1 MNRRELIGAGIGLGA
16 VTWAADAL
24 GQPHPASPTDAKTTV
39 LATLADCIAKG
50 TVCNAHCQ
58 TELAQG
64 AKDFVHCAT
73 AVMDMLAV
81 VAATQSLIS
90 RQSVNAKKL
99 AEVCAAACREC
110 AAACLEHR
118 AHWAHGMH
126 LECKACMEACNAC
139 APACAAYAA

>member
-1 MNRRELIGAGIGLGA
+1 MLA
-16 VTWAADAL
+16 TDAL
-24 GQPHPASPTDAKTTV
+24 AQPHPAPSDPKTT
-39 LATLADCIAKG
+39 LLGTLADCVAKG
-50 TVCNAHCQ
+50 TACNAHCQ

-73 AVMDMLAV
+73 AVMDMLALV
-81 VAATQSLIS
+81 LATQSLVS

-99 AEVCAAACREC
+99 VDVCAAACREC
-110 AAACLEHR
+110 AAACLEHK

-139 APACAAYAA
+139 VTACASYA